1 MQIHIAFGANL
12 GDREENI
19 HQAVQLMSQQV
30 GPLIRCSSLIE
41 TAPVDMLS
49 DNAFLNAVAIFD
61 TKLAPGRILQIAK
74 RIERQLGREHKS
86 DGGEHFDRPI
96 DIDLLQY
103 GSHHIHNRDL
113 TLPHPRLAERD
124 FVLRPLVGI
133 DPDGVYVGEGG
144 GTFRQL
150 LDKLTPDYHLTFL
163 EEPTQADLEGI
174 NHLLP
179 QLTPGRKLDWTS
191 LERIVQQPNIHL
203 ILMRANRS
211 GEMLV
216 VGMATVCMMFAP
228 SGTKAYV
235 EDVVVDELH
244 RGKGLGRRLIRA
256 AKDLAA
262 EQRAITL
269 HLTSRPERVEANA
282 LYISEGF
289 ERRETNVYCIR
300 L

>member
-74 RIERQLGREHKS
+74 RI
-86 DGGEHFDRPI
+86 

-124 FVLRPLVGI
+124 FVLRPLVEI

-150 LDKLTPDYHLTFL
+150 LDKLTPDYHLSFL
-163 EEPTQADLEGI
+163 EEPTQADLEDI

>member
-1 MQIHIAFGANL
+1 MHIHIAFGANL

-30 GPLIRCSSLIE
+30 GPLVRCSSLIE
-41 TAPVDMLS
+41 TAPVDMLT

-61 TKLAPGRILQIAK
+61 TKLSPGRILQIAK
-74 RIERQLGREHKS
+74 RIERQLGRERKS
-86 DGGEHFDRPI
+86 EGGEHFDRPI

-103 GSHHIHNRDL
+103 GDHHIHNRDL
-113 TLPHPRLAERD
+113 ELPHPRLAERD
-124 FVLRPLVGI
+124 FVLRPLVEI
-133 DPDGVYVGEGG
+133 DPDGEYAGAG

-150 LDKLTPDYHLTFL
+150 LDKLTPDYHLAFPT
-163 EEPTQADLEGI
+163 EPSLSDLDSI

-179 QLTPGRKLDWTS
+179 QLTPGRKLDWAS
-191 LERIVQQPNIHL
+191 LERIVHHPDVHL
-203 ILMRANRS
+203 ILVHANRS

-216 VGMATVCMMFAP
+216 VGMATLCMMYTP
-228 SGTKAYV
+228 TGTKAYV

-262 EQRAITL
+262 EHRAITL
-269 HLTSRPERVEANA
+269 HLTSRPERVAANA
-282 LYISEGF
+282 LYVSEGF